1 MFRSCQTIEGLG
13 RKEIDVF
20 QYCERVDRF
29 KRNSTG
35 SMGQRTG
42 GKEMN
47 LPLNEQEAFFLLVA
61 VNRTRREHEG
71 TNYGAR
77 LERLSDSLIKKMVKL

>member
-1 MFRSCQTIEGLG
+1 
-13 RKEIDVF
+13 
-20 QYCERVDRF
+20 
-29 KRNSTG
+29 
-35 SMGQRTG
+35 MGQRAG

-77 LERLSDSLIKKMVKL
+77 LERLSDSLIKKMIRL